1 VVFRRSDLVVTALV
15 LSLAGAATATP
26 ASAGQFTPRLSI
38 SSPTL
43 TPRYTLSSSDFTVRC
58 STPVS
63 VSVTAGSGVKVGLGA
78 AAKRSGSFVRT
89 ISLKPGQA
97 FRIHVS
103 GRRAYEPQTVRCL
116 PDDFPL
122 WSVSRS
128 RTAKLQAQ
136 WYIISPNVR
145 AVAGFSLPFLGEPYA
160 AVVNS
165 DGVPVWW
172 TRDPY
177 GSPMDAK
184 LVGRDRIAWSLFE
197 YDLPLR
203 VRSLDGKI
211 VSTARPV
218 NAIAD
223 FHEFQVTKDGGYLL
237 IGSRLRGCPAIPGE
251 CVDLSPWGGPQ
262 RATVIDNVIQ
272 KLDRRGK
279 LLWEWS
285 TRGHVTPDEG
295 ARWIGNP
302 SAAPRVFPDGR
313 SAYDLFHINAAAED
327 KDAIVFSARHL
338 DAAYKIKLR
347 NGAIVW
353 KLGGTARKQSLK
365 VVGNA
370 AGMSGVHDV
379 RVLSD
384 GTITLHDNG
393 SFLTRGPR
401 AVRFELRSGVAKL
414 IENVSDARVTFS
426 LCCGSARRM
435 RAGNCVITSGA
446 GSSTVSELSP
456 SGRPLMTLTMPMNLF
471 TYRAD
476 AIEPGRLSAA
486 ALRAGMDAQAPR

>member
-1 VVFRRSDLVVTALV
+1 MSRLSHVAVPAIV
-15 LSLAGAATATP
+15 LLLAGASGATP
-26 ASAGQFTPRLSI
+26 VGASQSAPRLSI
-38 SSPTL
+38 TSPTL
-43 TPRYTLSSSDFTVRC
+43 TPRYTLSATDFTVRC
-58 STPVS
+58 GLPVS

-97 FRIHVS
+97 FRIRVT
-103 GRRAYEPQTVRCL
+103 GRRAYETQTVRCL

-128 RTAKLQAQ
+128 RTAKPQAQ
-136 WYIISPNVR
+136 WYIISPDLR
-145 AVAGFSLPFLGEPYA
+145 AVAGNSLPLTGEPYA
-160 AVVNS
+160 AVVNNN
-165 DGVPVWW
+165 GVPVWW
-172 TRDPY
+172 MRDPTAP
-177 GSPMDAK
+177 PMDAK
-184 LVGRDRIAWSLFE
+184 LVGRDRIAWSLFG

-203 VRSLDGKI
+203 VRSLGGKI

-218 NAIAD
+218 NAITD

-237 IGSRLRGCPAIPGE
+237 IGGRLRDCPATASE
-251 CVDLSPWGGPQ
+251 CVDLSQWGGPQ
-262 RATVIDNVIQ
+262 QATVMDNVIQ

-285 TRGHVTPDEG
+285 TRGHIAAVEG
-295 ARWIGNP
+295 ARWIPNP
-302 SAAPRVFPDGR
+302 STRPRVFPDGR
-313 SAYDLFHINAAAED
+313 SVYDIFHINAVAED
-327 KDAIVFSARHL
+327 RGAVVFSARHL
-338 DAAYKIKLR
+338 DAAYKVSLR
-347 NGAIVW
+347 TGAIIW

-365 VVGNA
+365 VAGNPE
-370 AGMSGVHDV
+370 GFSGLHDV
-379 RVLSD
+379 RILDD

-435 RAGNCVITSGA
+435 RAGNWVITSGA

-456 SGRPLMTLTMPMNLF
+456 SGRPLLTLTMPTNLF